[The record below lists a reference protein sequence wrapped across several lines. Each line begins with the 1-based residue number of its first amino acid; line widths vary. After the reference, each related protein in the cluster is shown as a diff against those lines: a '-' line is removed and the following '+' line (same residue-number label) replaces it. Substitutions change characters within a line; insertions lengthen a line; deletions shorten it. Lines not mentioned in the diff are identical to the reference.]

1 VIYAVR
7 YALIALY
14 TVFWGLPCIVLA
26 LFDRSGEAAVWIGRH
41 WVSWILWTIG
51 VEVVAEGLENIDRA
65 RPGVLMSNHQSVFDI
80 AALVVT
86 LPVSWRF
93 VAKRELTW
101 IPIFGWALA
110 LSGQVI
116 IDRSDRE
123 QAVRSMREAAKKIR
137 GGTKVI
143 VFPEGTR
150 STSGRMREFKSGGF
164 HLAIANGW
172 PIVPASVSGSM
183 KVTPKRSLRVD
194 PGLIKVR
201 YGEPIPTSKLTLDDR
216 HELKAQ
222 VRQAIAD
229 GMDLELQAAA
239 GGAQRAGGE

>member
-1 VIYAVR
+1 MIYVVR
-7 YALIALY
+7 YLLIALY
-14 TVFWGLPCIVLA
+14 TLVWGIPCIVLA
-26 LFDRSGEAAVWIGRH
+26 LFDRSGEVAVWIGRR

-51 VEVVAEGLENIDRA
+51 IEVEADGLENVDRSQ
-65 RPGVLMSNHQSVFDI
+65 PGVVMSNHQSVFDI
-80 AALVVT
+80 AALIVT

-101 IPIFGWALA
+101 VPVFGWALA

-116 IDRSDRE
+116 INRSDRE
-123 QAVRSMREAAKKIR
+123 QAVRSMREAAKRIG

-150 STSGRMREFKSGGF
+150 STSGTMREFKSGGF

-172 PIVPASVSGSM
+172 PITPASVSGSM
-183 KVTPKRSLRVD
+183 QVTPKHSLKVH
-194 PGLIKVR
+194 PGRIKVR
-201 YGEPIPTSKLTLDDR
+201 YGRPIPTAKLDLDDR

-222 VRQAIAD
+222 VRQAILD
-229 GMDLELQAAA
+229 GMDAELQR
-239 GGAQRAGGE
+239 GPG